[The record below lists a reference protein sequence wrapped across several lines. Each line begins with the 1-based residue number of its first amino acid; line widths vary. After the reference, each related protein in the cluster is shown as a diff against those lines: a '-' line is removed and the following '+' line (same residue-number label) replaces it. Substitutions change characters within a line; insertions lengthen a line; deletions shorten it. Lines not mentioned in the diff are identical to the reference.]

1 MNDSWIALVDQ
12 HGLNSLV
19 LETSHAV
26 RFMLRRAERLNA
38 ECFWVVLTP
47 QHAIQIEQ
55 LRRLGNTAA
64 ALSLLE
70 RLAINMGRITP
81 PAPTLRVWIPDCVT
95 VPDDR
100 DMEWNN

>member
-19 LETSHAV
+19 LETSHTV

-47 QHAIQIEQ
+47 QHANHIDQ
-55 LRRLGNTAA
+55 LTRLGNTAA

-81 PAPTLRVWIPDCVT
+81 PGPTLRVWIPEGVT
-95 VPDDR
+95 IPDDR

>member
-19 LETSHAV
+19 AETSHAV
-26 RFMLRRAERLNA
+26 RFMLLRAERIEA

-47 QHAIQIEQ
+47 QHALNIEQ
-55 LRRLGNTAA
+55 LRRVGNQEF
-64 ALSLLE
+64 ALQLLE
-70 RLAINMGRITP
+70 LLAINMGRIVPPEPALKVWTP
-81 PAPTLRVWIPDCVT
+81 ENVT
-95 VPDDR
+95 IPDDR